1 MLAASAGSR
10 LYPYDLRHT
19 SASLM
24 IAAGR
29 PIAEVADHLG
39 RVDLCARTY
48 AHTIEVLKGQPVV
61 PVDEAIRAARAEVF
75 GTAQRA
81 RGVR

>member
-1 MLAASAGSR
+1 MAEVRLGQLAKRSLRPAAGAAGLLEWDARRKRWVATS
-10 LYPYDLRHT
+10 PYDLRHT

-39 RVDLCARTY
+39 RVDVCARTY
-48 AHTIEVLKGQPVV
+48 AT
-61 PVDEAIRAARAEVF
+61 RSR
-75 GTAQRA
+75 R
-81 RGVR
+81 

>member
-1 MLAASAGSR
+1 MAEVRLRQLAQARFRPAAGAAGLVEWDAR
-10 LYPYDLRHT
+10 RTRWFGDFTPYDLRHT

-39 RVDLCARTY
+39 RVDVCARTY
-48 AHTIEVLKGQPVV
+48 AT
-61 PVDEAIRAARAEVF
+61 RSR
-75 GTAQRA
+75 R
-81 RGVR
+81 